1 MPTQTINFANVSS
14 ASYNG
19 TSLSEIKLNSTSIWQ
34 SKFSTTMTVGSK
46 SYQHC
51 GSKDCST
58 ETMYGY
64 QGSFAAS
71 SWNGYLLHPTADVI
85 SMQFPGGFGSM
96 GATSGGVMTNSPI
109 LGIAWTDPNSNGG
122 RVSMW
127 YMADHFPNSVHP
139 SSNLPIHSFSTTSNS
154 NLTAGNL
161 QTLKIGNTSL
171 NLQSVTRAITYTYGT
186 WSDANQ
192 YFTKQAN
199 APDMTYVDWDVSG
212 NPFPSVGNTVTIE
225 VT

>member
-46 SYQHC
+46 SYQYC
-51 GSKDCST
+51 GSKNCTTD
-58 ETMYGY
+58 TMYGF
-64 QGSFAAS
+64 QQSSAIPT
-71 SWNGYLLHPTADVI
+71 SWNGYAIAPSVDVL
-85 SMQFPGGFGSM
+85 SEQFITNFGSM
-96 GATSGGVMTNSPI
+96 SSTSGGVMTNHQI
-109 LGIAWTDPNSNGG
+109 LGITWTDPNSNGG
-122 RVSMW
+122 RVAMW
-127 YMADHFPNSVHP
+127 YYADHFPNAVDP
-139 SSNLPIHSFSTTSNS
+139 STGLPMHLLSASGNTIS
-154 NLTAGNL
+154 AGNL

-171 NLQSVTRAITYTYGT
+171 NLQSVDTAITKTYGT
-186 WSDANQ
+186 FDSAGN
-192 YFTKQAN
+192 FTKQAN